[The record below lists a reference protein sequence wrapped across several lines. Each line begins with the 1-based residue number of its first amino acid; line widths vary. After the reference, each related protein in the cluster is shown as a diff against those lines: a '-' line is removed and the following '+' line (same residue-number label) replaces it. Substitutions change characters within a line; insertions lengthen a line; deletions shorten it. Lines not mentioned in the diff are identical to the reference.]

1 MLLAALE
8 RPILYSRPDGNGR
21 TIVYHYYYEV
31 TWVVLALALAWVVWL
46 LLRRHMRARR
56 ARRPPRRNDYS
67 LLRRVVKIK
76 HELSQTFLR
85 PGFSANIHAVGVGL
99 LGGHFGEYCIQVFV
113 LDANAE
119 MWDGAGAEPLP
130 DLYRGV
136 PVVLIEMDAAGF
148 LSSDAG
154 LDECAP
160 CESAPWESYPGGIRE
175 AREIIVGG
183 LSGAN
188 TNLTGESGTIG
199 YFCTRKSLL
208 PRRKEVCLLSNSHV
222 FADLRKSS
230 VDESDLIMQPSPG
243 EAATGRP
250 VGALLNFSALKFDG
264 GVSEPNHVDAALAK
278 LWEPQHHRP
287 LIPFVGSVKGY
298 VPKGEVEVGEPARK
312 FGRTTGYTEGRVFSI
327 YLDIWIRYD
336 RTGQSAFFDNQILI
350 EPAAP
355 RFPKFVSKGDS
366 GSLLVDERQHA
377 LGLIFAG
384 ATDSALRRANS
395 SNTRPPNAQADPSK
409 NNVKRVEGYG
419 VANPISEVLD
429 RLKIDLLV

>member
-8 RPILYSRPDGNGR
+8 RHVLYSRPYGGGR
-21 TIVYHYYYEV
+21 TITYYYDDEV
-31 TWVVLALALAWVVWL
+31 IWVVLALALAWVVWL

-56 ARRPPRRNDYS
+56 ARRPPRRKDYS

-76 HELSQTFLR
+76 DEMSRTFLR

-113 LDANAE
+113 RDANAE
-119 MWDGAGAEPLP
+119 MWDGAGAEGLP

-136 PVVLIEMDAAGF
+136 PVVLVEMDAAGF

-154 LDECAP
+154 LDEPAT
-160 CESAPWESYPGGIRE
+160 WESYPGGIRGPQ
-175 AREIIVGG
+175 EIIVGG

-208 PRRKEVCLLSNSHV
+208 PRRRDVCLLSNSHV

-264 GVSEPNHVDAALAK
+264 GVGEPNHVDAALAK
-278 LWEPQHHRP
+278 LWEPRSHRP

-312 FGRTTGYTEGRVFSI
+312 FGRTTGYTEGCVISI
-327 YLDIWIRYD
+327 YLDIWVRYD
-336 RTGQSAFFDNQILI
+336 RTGQSAFFDNQILV
-350 EPAAP
+350 EPDAT

-384 ATDSALRRANS
+384 VSDIQLQRTPS
-395 SNTRPPNAQADPSK
+395 SNTQPANAP
-409 NNVKRVEGYG
+409 KRVEGYG
-419 VANPISEVLD
+419 VANPIGEVLD
-429 RLKIDLLV
+429 RLKIELLV